1 MVSSTHERGE
11 ERVPSCGWNTGRKLD
26 NVNFLSV
33 RWENNINLVRTFGMR
48 LRTGIILLKIGPIGE
63 VL

>member
-11 ERVPSCGWNTGRKLD
+11 ECVPRCGWNTGRKLD

-33 RWENNINLVRTFGMR
+33 DGRVILIWYVRSA
-48 LRTGIILLKIGPIGE
+48 
-63 VL
+63 